1 MRTWQTIRAAFG
13 RHSHRHAYAAL
24 VLAGSY
30 EEAGD
35 SGRHRVCAGDVILHD
50 DFEAH
55 LDRLPPSG
63 ATVLNL
69 ALPPG
74 ARFRAGWGSVAD
86 PCSIVALAEKSRAD
100 AAALLLSTVVMRD
113 VESRDWPDALAA
125 ALTRDASVLLSS
137 WGDDHGIS
145 PWELSRGFT
154 QVFGVS
160 PCAFRARARAR
171 HAWKAIRTTGAPL
184 VSIAAE
190 LGFADQPHMTRSI
203 VTMTGRSPSA
213 WRACK

>member
-24 VLAGSY
+24 VLSGSY

-55 LDRLPPSG
+55 LDRLPPTG
-63 ATVLNL
+63 AAVLNL
-69 ALPPG
+69 PLPAG
-74 ARFRAGWGSVAD
+74 ACFRAGLGTVAD
-86 PCSIVALAEKSRAD
+86 LEAIVGLADKSRA
-100 AAALLLSTVVMRD
+100 AAAELLLATVVMRD
-113 VESRDWPDALAA
+113 LGPADWPEALAA
-125 ALTRDASVLLSS
+125 AMARDASVVLSS
-137 WGDDHGIS
+137 WADGHNLS
-145 PWELSRGFT
+145 PWELSRGFA
-154 QVFGVS
+154 QVFGIS

-184 VSIAAE
+184 ATIAAD